1 MLDLDLVHG
10 RPALQFE
17 FRVSLAEDLLH
28 VLSLVMDAPWIEGVD
43 QWIYATHAALPA
55 TLKSDMETVLI
66 LIQKSDTPYLW
77 IRQLPPDAAPHRDFS
92 AFTSW
97 LSGFGEEDFGA
108 LVDSSLENLSAA
120 CCEDEELEEF
130 LPLSLENPDGLTAV
144 LSRKLKG
151 EQVERALH
159 LLRNP
164 IELKAQLIS
173 VITRFWEQFYQQE
186 YLKSLPIMERSVAY
200 HRQQKYSAD
209 FHATF
214 IAVTGRRMI
223 KDRGSYDDVERVIFV
238 PSCHI
243 GPYVII
249 HDDPTLRPVVS
260 LHFNCRPTGAPE
272 REPERARAPA
282 VQDLFPPL
290 KALSDE
296 TRLQILALLNG
307 RELYAQEI
315 VDLLD
320 ISQPAVS
327 RHLKLM
333 LSGGLLIARRENSM
347 KYYSINEETLTALAD
362 RLKSFHGKK
371 SE

>member
-1 MLDLDLVHG
+1 MLDLDLVQG

-55 TLKSDMETVLI
+55 SLKSDMEIVLI
-66 LIQKSDTPYLW
+66 LIQKSHALHLW
-77 IRQLPPDAAPHRDFS
+77 MRQLPLDAPPHRDFA

-97 LSGFGEEDFGA
+97 LSGFSEDDFGA
-108 LVDSSLENLSAA
+108 LIGSSLEKLSAA
-120 CCEDEELEEF
+120 CCEDEELEKY
-130 LPLSLENPDGLTAV
+130 LPLSLENPGGLKAV
-144 LSRKLKG
+144 LRQKLNR
-151 EQVERALH
+151 EQVGRALH
-159 LLRNP
+159 LLHNP
-164 IELKAQLIS
+164 IELKAQFIS

-186 YLKSLPIMERSVAY
+186 YLACLPIMERSIAY
-200 HRQQKYSAD
+200 HRQQTYSAD
-209 FHATF
+209 FESTF
-214 IAVTGRRMI
+214 IAVTGRRLT
-223 KDRGSYDDVERVIFV
+223 KDRGSYDDVERIIFF

-249 HDDPTLRPVVS
+249 HDDPALRPVVS

-272 REPERARAPA
+272 REPERDRVPA

-296 TRLQILALLNG
+296 TRLQILTLLEG

-320 ISQPAVS
+320 ISQSAVS

-333 LSGGLLIARRENSM
+333 LSGGLLIVRRENSM
-347 KYYSINEETLTALAD
+347 KYYSINEETLAALAD
-362 RLKSFHGKK
+362 RLKSFRGKK
-371 SE
+371 NE